1 MNASRMTIPVV
12 TPDYYSTPYDQT
24 EEYETS
30 TCPKDEEIIVIPE
43 QFRHI
48 FYGDDES
55 DLAFAGMANPGNT
68 PEELGMLAVDCGA
81 WETYESWREDLSHV
95 GHDSEGVA
103 TPHHG
108 KRADKYM
115 ERRCSSMV
123 RPRCVAA
130 MWLHRAAPI

>member
-48 FYGDDES
+48 FYGNDES
-55 DLAFAGMANPGNT
+55 ELAFAGMANPSNT
-68 PEELGMLAVDCGA
+68 PEELGMLAVDC
-81 WETYESWREDLSHV
+81 
-95 GHDSEGVA
+95 
-103 TPHHG
+103 
-108 KRADKYM
+108 
-115 ERRCSSMV
+115 
-123 RPRCVAA
+123 
-130 MWLHRAAPI
+130 